1 MFSATREDSFALMAS
16 ATLEVGK
23 MEDTIYTKTARFD
36 TPHALTED
44 EMRKAAPS
52 IFADTAHESRSE
64 RFAPI
69 PTIEILRGL
78 AKEQFFPVGVQQ
90 IASRLPGHEDHTK
103 HLVRIRRL
111 DDIERQVGDNV
122 FEIML
127 RNANDGSAKYSLM
140 GAMFRIRCLNSL
152 VTHES
157 TVDEVTVRHSGDALY
172 NVIEGTYRVL
182 ASAERVLEA
191 PVKWGAIPLDEPER
205 IAFAAKAHALRFGEA
220 EKMAPMAGSVS
231 SMQLLEPRREGDKGH
246 DLWSV
251 FNVVQE
257 NAIRGGIE
265 GLGTDRLG
273 RERVYRTRP
282 VKGIDQTVGLNRALW
297 KLADETAA
305 ERTLATA

>member
-1 MFSATREDSFALMAS
+1 M
-16 ATLEVGK
+16 
-23 MEDTIYTKTARFD
+23 DTIYAKTARFD
-36 TPHALTED
+36 TGRALTED

-52 IFADTAHESRSE
+52 IFTFDAHESRSE
-64 RFAPI
+64 KFAPI
-69 PTIEILRGL
+69 PTIEILRAL
-78 AKEQFFPVGVQQ
+78 AHEQFFPVGVQQ

-103 HLVRIRRL
+103 HLVRLRRL
-111 DDIERQVGDNV
+111 DDIERQIGDNV

-140 GAMFRIRCLNSL
+140 GAMYRIRCLNSL

-157 TVDEVTVRHSGDALY
+157 TIDEVNIRHSGDALY

-182 ASAERVLEA
+182 ESADRVLEA

-205 IAFAAKAHALRFGEA
+205 IAFAAKAHALRFGEG

-231 SMQLLEPRREGDKGH
+231 SMDLLEHRRDGDKGH
-246 DLWSV
+246 DLWTV

-257 NAIRGGIE
+257 NAIKGGIE

-282 VKGIDQTVGLNRALW
+282 VRGIDQTVGLNRALW
-297 KLADETAA
+297 KLADETAT
-305 ERTLATA
+305 ERALAPV